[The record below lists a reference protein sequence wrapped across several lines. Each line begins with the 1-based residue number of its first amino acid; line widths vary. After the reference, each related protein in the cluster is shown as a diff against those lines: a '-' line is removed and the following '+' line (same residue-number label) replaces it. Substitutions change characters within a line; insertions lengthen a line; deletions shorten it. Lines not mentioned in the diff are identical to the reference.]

1 MNAPHNKD
9 IGTKQKALA
18 VNLNPQIYGS
28 FAEIGAGQDV
38 AANFFKAGA
47 SSGTI
52 AKTMSAYDMAFSDA
66 IYGVQ
71 QVRRYVSESR
81 LITMLEHE
89 YGLLIERLA
98 TQRGDSTTFFAFADT
113 VSALNYHKTN
123 DGHGWMG
130 VRFQLEPGGAFN
142 DVVIHVKLLD
152 YDNNMQQQAVGILGV
167 NLIYAC
173 FYYPNNPPVFLL
185 SLMDDL
191 SKDRI
196 QIDMIRFEGP
206 DFSKVD
212 NRLMSLHLVKYGFSD
227 AAVFGPDG
235 KNLQPSEVLYK
246 KHIVVVRGRFRPLI
260 NVHLDMLNT
269 GVKQFL
275 QEPDVD
281 KENVVVITELTLR
294 ALKERDA
301 DLNADIDEKD
311 FLERV
316 DILCSLGQN
325 VLISNF
331 HEYYKLVAYL
341 SKITKLKMGMVLGY
355 PNLEYIF
362 SEEHYQDLEGGIL
375 ESFATLFSRKVKLF
389 IYPTLRDGVI
399 WNCLRFYPPPHLI
412 DLYRYLIANNK
423 IEDIRHYNEKNL
435 NVQTDKVLQLIK
447 EGAEGWEEYVPAEV
461 ATMIKDRCLFGF
473 PCEVKPVAGN
483 DAKTNK
489 DATKL
494 LDKA

>member
-1 MNAPHNKD
+1 MSVIHNKD

-18 VNLNPQIYGS
+18 INLDPKIYGS

-52 AKTMSAYDMAFSDA
+52 AKTMSAYDMTFSDA

-71 QVRRYVSESR
+71 QVRRYVSENR
-81 LITMLEHE
+81 LISMLDHE

-98 TQRGDSTTFFAFADT
+98 EQRGDTTTFFSFSDT
-113 VSALNYHKTN
+113 LSALNYHKTN

-130 VRFQLEPGGAFN
+130 VRFQLEPNGAYN
-142 DVVIHVKLLD
+142 DVVLHVKLLD
-152 YDNNMQQQAVGILGV
+152 NDNNLQQQAVGILGV
-167 NLIYAC
+167 NLMYAC
-173 FYYPNNPPVFLL
+173 FYYHLNPPVFLL

-235 KNLQPSEVLYK
+235 KNQQPSEVLYK
-246 KHIVVVRGRFRPLI
+246 KHIVVIRGRFRPII
-260 NVHLDMLNT
+260 NVHLDMLST

-281 KENVVVITELTLR
+281 STNVVVVTELTLQS
-294 ALKERDA
+294 LQERDA
-301 DLNADIDEKD
+301 DPTDEIDEKD
-311 FLERV
+311 FLDRV
-316 DILCSLGQN
+316 DILCSLGQT

-341 SKITKLKMGMVLGY
+341 SKITKLKMGVVLGY

-362 SEEHYQDLEGGIL
+362 SEEHYNELQGGIL

-389 IYPTLRDGVI
+389 IYPTLRDGMI
-399 WNCLRFYPPPHLI
+399 WNCLRFHPPAHLI

-423 IEDIRHYNEKNL
+423 IEDIRHYNENNL
-435 NVQTDKVLQLIK
+435 NIQTDKVLELIK
-447 EGAEGWEEYVPAEV
+447 QGAEGWESYVPPEV
-461 ATMIKDRCLFGF
+461 ATMIKDRCLFGY
-473 PCEVKPVAGN
+473 PCEVEPV
-483 DAKTNK
+483 KTETPKK
-489 DATKL
+489 DDELVA
-494 LDKA
+494 DKAKV